1 MKKISLKLFLLSSI
15 LLSSLFSCDN
25 NEEFIKAENV
35 NTENTQTNF
44 FNRID
49 NSELEKF
56 KNDEN
61 VFYFNQKYHEYL
73 YKLKINDIQGMSN
86 INKIGNI
93 YLEKNFTK
101 YGKEKTFVYL
111 KELSSID
118 SNSGTDPEIL
128 RALGTNDGTHD
139 GSPCTLNTNGT
150 TYWGACSFWEG
161 VQAYASILLNCGSI
175 NIPGSSAQEIAD
187 YAACNQAQICKKC

>member
-1 MKKISLKLFLLSSI
+1 MKKKSFKLVLLSSI
-15 LLSSLFSCDN
+15 LISSFFSCEN
-25 NEEFIKAENV
+25 NDESIQTENV
-35 NTENTQTNF
+35 KTENTQTNF
-44 FNRID
+44 LNRID

-61 VFYFNQKYHEYL
+61 VYYFNQKYHEYL
-73 YKLKINDIQGMSN
+73 YVLKNNDIQGMSD
-86 INKIGNI
+86 INKIGNV
-93 YLEKNFTK
+93 YLEKIFTK
-101 YGKEKTFVYL
+101 FGKEKTLEYL
-111 KELSSID
+111 EELSSFD
-118 SNSGTDPEIL
+118 SNSGTDPVIL
-128 RALGTNDGTHD
+128 KALGTHD

-175 NIPGSSAQEIAD
+175 DIPGSSSQEIAD